1 MTSLRIFSVF
11 IAVGLS
17 VGGTGQAADGV
28 AGPYL
33 AGRVASIQSDYAA
46 AADYFARSLVG
57 DPTNTQ
63 LMENAILSQIG
74 MGEFD
79 RALTIAKGL
88 DAAKVKSGLA
98 DLAVLASLAKQG
110 QYDAAI
116 AELDKGRS
124 AGALLDGL
132 YRGWAKLG
140 GGQMSEAATAFDEV
154 AKQKGLGGFA
164 LYHKALALAS
174 VGDFEGADK
183 ILSGDEAGP
192 LRATRRSV
200 IAHAEVLSQLER
212 NKDAVELIDKLF
224 GTSLD
229 PTVSAMRA
237 DLEAGKTVPFTLISG
252 PVDGLAEVFY
262 SVAAALSEDGPG
274 VGQSSNADV
283 LMFSR
288 AAIYLRP
295 DLSEAVLLAASNLEA
310 QGQHDMAI
318 AAYQL
323 IKPGTPAYVAAS
335 LGRVDAL
342 IADDRSD
349 AAIEAL
355 EQLAQSQP
363 DLIEVWVSLGDT
375 LRQNERFVD
384 AIAAY
389 DSAVA
394 LIDKPLPDH
403 WVVFYAR
410 GICHERQK
418 TWDKA
423 EADFRKALELSPDQ
437 PQVLNYLGYS
447 YLEKNTN
454 LDEAM
459 SMIERAAKARPE
471 EGAIIDSLGWALYRL
486 GRYPE
491 AEVQMERAIQ
501 LMPVDPVVNDHL
513 GDVYWAVGRRREAEF
528 QWKRALSF
536 KPETEDE
543 AARIRRKL
551 DVGLDTVLQEEGAE
565 PLAVGANGG

>member
-1 MTSLRIFSVF
+1 M
-11 IAVGLS
+11 
-17 VGGTGQAADGV
+17 
-28 AGPYL
+28 
-33 AGRVASIQSDYAA
+33 
-46 AADYFARSLVG
+46 
-57 DPTNTQ
+57 
-63 LMENAILSQIG
+63 
-74 MGEFD
+74 
-79 RALTIAKGL
+79 
-88 DAAKVKSGLA
+88 
-98 DLAVLASLAKQG
+98 
-110 QYDAAI
+110 
-116 AELDKGRS
+116 
-124 AGALLDGL
+124 
-132 YRGWAKLG
+132 
-140 GGQMSEAATAFDEV
+140 
-154 AKQKGLGGFA
+154 
-164 LYHKALALAS
+164 
-174 VGDFEGADK
+174 
-183 ILSGDEAGP
+183 
-192 LRATRRSV
+192 
-200 IAHAEVLSQLER
+200 
-212 NKDAVELIDKLF
+212 
-224 GTSLD
+224 
-229 PTVSAMRA
+229 
-237 DLEAGKTVPFTLISG
+237 
-252 PVDGLAEVFY
+252 
-262 SVAAALSEDGPG
+262 
-274 VGQSSNADV
+274 
-283 LMFSR
+283 
-288 AAIYLRP
+288 
-295 DLSEAVLLAASNLEA
+295 LLAASNLEA

>member
-1 MTSLRIFSVF
+1 MTSVRIFSVF
-11 IAVGLS
+11 IAVGIS

-389 DSAVA
+389 DAAVA